1 MINVLAGDVVILSD
15 EESLG
20 ESPSGLT
27 MLVKEVTV
35 VKEQA
40 QSCVWQII
48 TTDSERIIVVKST
61 WDGESQDIKV
71 MWESSE
77 MPKGDKMDWVKA
89 GFNWLFLPP
98 ENTDEF
104 KGKDLI
110 YTEEIFQNN
119 DQFTQK
125 SPTWY
130 GTGNVDDGEDV
141 FFAIHE
147 WASSTAEYGELIA
160 FEGGA
165 TNENGGYIT
174 FVQGKNISENDI
186 EILNNHEEEL

>member
-1 MINVLAGDVVILSD
+1 MINVLAGDIVILSD

-20 ESPSGLT
+20 ESVNGLT
-27 MLVKEVTV
+27 LLVKEVTV
-35 VKEQA
+35 IKEQA

-48 TTDSERIIVVKST
+48 VTDSERIIVVKST

-71 MWESSE
+71 MWESPE
-77 MPKGDKMDWVKA
+77 MPKGDKLDWVKS
-89 GFNWLFLPP
+89 GFNWLFLQP
-98 ENTDEF
+98 ENEDF
-104 KGKDLI
+104 KGKDLV
-110 YTEEIFQNN
+110 YTEEIFQND

-141 FFAIHE
+141 LFAIHE
-147 WASSTAEYGELIA
+147 WASSTAEYGELIV

-186 EILNNHEEEL
+186 EILNNHDEEL

>member
-1 MINVLAGDVVILSD
+1 MINILAGDVIILSD

-20 ESPSGLT
+20 ESTNGLT
-27 MLVKEVTV
+27 LLVKEVTV
-35 VKEQA
+35 IKEQA
-40 QSCVWQII
+40 QSCLWQII
-48 TTDSERIIVVKST
+48 ITDSERIIVVKST

-77 MPKGDKMDWVKA
+77 MPKGDKLDWVKA
-89 GFNWLFLPP
+89 GFNWLFLQP
-98 ENTDEF
+98 ENESF
-104 KGKDLI
+104 KGKDLV
-110 YTEEIFQNN
+110 YTEEIFQND

-147 WASSTAEYGELIA
+147 WASGSAEYSELIV

-165 TNENGGYIT
+165 NNENGGYIT

-186 EILNNHEEEL
+186 EILNNHDEEL